1 MNRNLKNIG
10 MILVILGIIGIASIV
25 AMATTPVSPPN
36 VNNVIPTILPSNHLK
51 IYVNQ
56 MESMEIIEKSG
67 PLSLVDYI
75 PVIITVW
82 DNKGP
87 VKGVNISLQFEENG
101 KDNGDIITFPIE
113 YYKTDKNGM
122 VTTNFI
128 IQHYF
133 NNRIQWN
140 VDIFETISSE
150 YSGSYQLYQ
159 SKMSHNISNGR
170 GGVWSIIQNIWCPN
184 GSCLP
189 K

>member
-1 MNRNLKNIG
+1 MNKIGFKIRKNIS
-10 MILVILGIIGIASIV
+10 MVAILLFLIVNISITIS
-25 AMATTPVSPPN
+25 MAAD
-36 VNNVIPTILPSNHLK
+36 VNNVVPTILPSNHLK
-51 IYVNQ
+51 MYVNPI
-56 MESMEIIEKSG
+56 ESIEIIEKSG

-87 VKGVNISLQFEENG
+87 VKGVNISIQFEENG
-101 KDNGDIITFPIE
+101 KDNGDVITFPTE

-133 NNRIQWN
+133 NNKIQWR

-150 YSGSYQLYQ
+150 YNGSYQLYQ
-159 SKMSHNISNGR
+159 NQMSHNVSNGR